1 MFAFLSDTIN
11 YLESLPISELKWVL
25 SNMPRDRQIQA
36 LAILKARALERW
48 KGPTSERDRDASRK
62 RAERSESCRIE
73 IPPCVNMARRLEAL
87 ENPKLFLRTY
97 IGDRYALPFGP
108 HHDFI
113 IDSIVSRARNGGRQ
127 AVAAPRGCGKS
138 ELVKGLLVYL
148 TLAELIRFPLA
159 VAATS
164 ILARRLFRD
173 FRNKFATNKL
183 LYEDFPEV
191 CHPVKCLEGAPQ
203 RAARQHID
211 GELTNIVWTSSDYV
225 RFPDVPRSPFGGVKM
240 AYFGLDAA
248 FRGVNIDGDRP
259 DFVLIDDPETAES
272 AKSELQVGDREETLD
287 KDIAGLSGQGSSL
300 AIVTL
305 TTVQNASCLSFKLTD
320 RKLKPSHN
328 GVRFGMVRKWPDRM
342 DLWEEYIVTRRANQ
356 EAGDEHARGAVA
368 FYLENRADMD
378 SGVEMLVDYFVEVQV
393 DGVQLVHSAIQ
404 QAFNKIADTSLS
416 AYKSEYQNDP
426 DPDEQPDTV
435 GLTAGKVASRIS
447 GLLQGDRHPDTEFV
461 TVGLDIGKYYS
472 HWVKVGWHGNA
483 IGNVVDYGVME
494 TPGMMT
500 ADSKRA
506 VIAALL
512 PALLQ
517 WRIDLLAGSPTDFCL
532 IDSGDYTDAIYEF
545 VRQVNGAPF
554 AASKGW
560 ASGRFHQP
568 KERTKDKI
576 PFQECYAS
584 HLPTERLWLY
594 NVNTEHWKQWVHE
607 RFATET
613 LDENHLENA
622 GTLSLFS
629 APNDRRR
636 HLSFSQH
643 IVSEERRDVFVP
655 GKGIQR
661 TWKVVNRN
669 NHYLD
674 ATALACAAAG
684 CLGVRVVPRVAL
696 PKTIKTQPVA
706 RRPALVSPNG
716 QPFLATERK

>member
-1 MFAFLSDTIN
+1 
-11 YLESLPISELKWVL
+11 
-25 SNMPRDRQIQA
+25 MPRERQVQL

-48 KGPTSERDRDASRK
+48 HGNPVSERDTDAARK
-62 RAERSESCRIE
+62 RDKRSESARIE
-73 IPPCVNMARRLEAL
+73 IPECVNMPRRLEAL
-87 ENPKLFLRTY
+87 ADPITFLRTY
-97 IGDRYALPFGP
+97 FGDRYQLTFGP
-108 HHDFI
+108 HHLFMI
-113 IDSIVSRARNGGRQ
+113 ETIVERARNGGRQ

-138 ELVKGLLVYL
+138 EVVKGLLAYL
-148 TLAELIRFPLA
+148 VLAELVRFPLP

-164 ILARRLFRD
+164 QLAKRLFRD

-183 LYEDFPEV
+183 LSEDFPEV
-191 CHPVKCLEGAPQ
+191 CHPVRCLEGAPQ

-211 GELTNIVWTSSDYV
+211 GQLTNIVWTSSDYV
-225 RFPDVPRSPFGGVKM
+225 RFADVPGSPYGGVKM

-272 AKSELQVGDREETLD
+272 AKSDLQIGDREETLD
-287 KDIAGLSGQGSSL
+287 KDIAGLAGQQSSM

-305 TTVQNASCLSFKLTD
+305 TTVQNAKCLSFRLTD
-320 RKLKPSHN
+320 RKIKPAHN
-328 GVRFGMVRKWPDRM
+328 GVRFGMVRQWPQRM
-342 DLWEEYIVTRRANQ
+342 DLWEEYIVLRRANQ
-356 EAGDEHARGAVA
+356 EGGDEHARGAVQ
-368 FYLENRADMD
+368 FYLDNRADMD
-378 SGVEMLVDYFVEVQV
+378 AGVEMLVDYFVELEI

-404 QAFNKIADTSLS
+404 QAFNKIADTSLG

-447 GLLQGDRHPDTEFV
+447 GLLQGDRHPETELV

-472 HWVKVGWHGNA
+472 HWAKVAWHGNA
-483 IGNVVDYGVME
+483 IGHVIDYGVME

-500 ADSKRA
+500 ADNKQA

-517 WRIDLLAGSPTDFCL
+517 WRIDIAADGLPDFCL

-545 VRQVNGAPF
+545 VRQVGGTPF

-560 ASGRFHQP
+560 DNNRLHMP
-568 KERTKDKI
+568 KQRTADKI

-584 HLPTERLWLY
+584 HQPTERIWLY

-607 RFATET
+607 RFATAT
-613 LDENHLENA
+613 LDENQIPNA
-622 GTLSLFS
+622 GTLSLYA
-629 APNDRRR
+629 APGDRRR

-643 IVSEERRDVFVP
+643 IVAEERRDVFEQ
-655 GKGIQR
+655 GKGIKR
-661 TWKVVNRN
+661 KWTVVNKN

-684 CLGVRVVPRVAL
+684 CLGVRVVPRIAL
-696 PKTIKTQPVA
+696 PTQQQMKAIPK
-706 RRPALVSPNG
+706 RPAIVTPSG
-716 QPFLATERK
+716 QPFLVTERR

>member
-1 MFAFLSDTIN
+1 
-11 YLESLPISELKWVL
+11 
-25 SNMPRDRQIQA
+25 MPKSRQIQA

-48 KGPTSERDRDASRK
+48 NGPTSERDRDASRK
-62 RAERSESCRIE
+62 RSERSESCRIE
-73 IPPCVNMARRLEAL
+73 IPPCVNMARRIEAL
-87 ENPKLFLRTY
+87 DNPKLFLRTY
-97 IGDRYALPFGP
+97 IGDRYSLPFGP
-108 HHDFI
+108 HHEFI

-225 RFPDVPRSPFGGVKM
+225 RFPDVPKSPFGGVKM

-287 KDIAGLSGQGSSL
+287 KDIAGLAGQGSSL

-305 TTVQNASCLSFKLTD
+305 TTVQNAKCLSFRLTD
-320 RKLKPSHN
+320 RKIKPSHN
-328 GVRFGMVRKWPDRM
+328 GVRFGMVIKWPERM
-342 DLWEEYIVTRRANQ
+342 DLWEEYIVLRRANQ
-356 EAGDEHARGAVA
+356 EGGDEHGLGAIQ
-368 FYLENRADMD
+368 FYLGNRAAMD
-378 SGVEMLVDYFVEVQV
+378 AGVEMLAGHFVDVEI
-393 DGVQLVHSAIQ
+393 DGVRMVHSAIQ
-404 QAFNKIADTSLS
+404 QAFNKIADTSLG

-435 GLTAGKVASRIS
+435 GLTAGRVASRIS
-447 GLLQGDRHPDTEFV
+447 GLVQGASHTE
-461 TVGLDIGKYYS
+461 TIYTTIGLDIGKYYS
-472 HWVKVGWHGNA
+472 HWTKIGWHGNA
-483 IGNVVDYGVME
+483 IGHVVDYGVME
-494 TPGMMT
+494 TPGMLA
-500 ADSKRA
+500 ADTKQA

-517 WRIDLLAGSPTDFCL
+517 WRIDMLASGTIDFCL
-532 IDSGDYTDAIYEF
+532 IDSGDFTDAIYEF
-545 VRQVNGAPF
+545 IRQAGGTPF

-560 ASGRFHQP
+560 ANNRMHMP
-568 KERTKDKI
+568 KEKTKDKI

-584 HLPTERLWLY
+584 HQPTERLWLY

-607 RFATET
+607 RFATAT
-613 LDENHLENA
+613 LDENQMENS
-622 GTLSLFS
+622 GTLSLYA
-629 APNDRRR
+629 APGDRRR

-655 GKGIQR
+655 HKGIQR
-661 TWKVVNRN
+661 KWVVVNRN

-674 ATALACAAAG
+674 STALACAAAG

-696 PKTIKTQPVA
+696 PANSKLKAIPK
-706 RRPALVSPNG
+706 RPAIVTPNG

>member
-1 MFAFLSDTIN
+1 
-11 YLESLPISELKWVL
+11 
-25 SNMPRDRQIQA
+25 MPRERQVQL

-48 KGPTSERDRDASRK
+48 HGNPVSERDTDAARK
-62 RAERSESCRIE
+62 RDKRSESARIE
-73 IPPCVNMARRLEAL
+73 IPAVVNMPRRLEAL
-87 ENPKLFLRTY
+87 ADPVTFLRTY
-97 IGDRYALPFGP
+97 FANRYELDFGP
-108 HHDFI
+108 HHRFI
-113 IDSIVSRARNGGRQ
+113 IDTVVSRARNGGRQ

-148 TLAELIRFPLA
+148 MLAELIRFPLA

-164 ILARRLFRD
+164 SLAKRLFRD
-173 FRNKFATNKL
+173 FRSKFATNQL
-183 LYEDFPEV
+183 LYDDFPEV
-191 CHPVKCLEGAPQ
+191 CHPVRCLEGAPQ

-211 GELTNIVWTSSDYV
+211 GKLTNIVWTSSDYV
-225 RFPDVPRSPFGGVKM
+225 RFADVPGSPFGGVKM

-259 DFVLIDDPETAES
+259 DFVLIDDPETQES
-272 AKSELQVGDREETLD
+272 ANSDDQIAGREETLD
-287 KDIAGLSGQGSSL
+287 KDIAGLAGQQSSM

-305 TTVQNASCLSFKLTD
+305 TTVQNAKCLSFRLTD

-328 GVRFGMVRKWPDRM
+328 GVRFGMVRQWPKRM
-342 DLWEEYIVTRRANQ
+342 DLWEEYITLRRANQ
-356 EAGDEHARGAVA
+356 EGGDEYGKGAIQL
-368 FYLENRADMD
+368 YLDNWDAMND
-378 SGVEMLVDYFVEVQV
+378 GVEMLVDYYVEVEI

-404 QAFNKIADTSLS
+404 QAFNKIADTSLG

-447 GLLQGDRHPDTEFV
+447 GFLQGDRHPETELV

-472 HWVKVGWHGNA
+472 HWAKVAWHGNA
-483 IGNVVDYGVME
+483 IGHVIDYGVME

-500 ADSKRA
+500 ADNKQA

-517 WRIDLLAGSPTDFCL
+517 WRIDIAADGLPDFCL

-545 VRQVNGAPF
+545 VRQVGGTPF

-560 ASGRFHQP
+560 DNNRLHMP
-568 KERTKDKI
+568 KQRTADKI

-584 HLPTERLWLY
+584 HQPTERIWLY

-607 RFATET
+607 RFATAT
-613 LDENHLENA
+613 LDENQIPNA
-622 GTLSLFS
+622 GTLSLYA
-629 APNDRRR
+629 APGDRRR

-643 IVSEERRDVFVP
+643 IVAEERRDVFEQ
-655 GKGIQR
+655 GKGIKR
-661 TWKVVNRN
+661 KWTVVNKN

-684 CLGVRVVPRVAL
+684 CLGVRVVPRIAL
-696 PKTIKTQPVA
+696 PTQQQMKAIPK
-706 RRPALVSPNG
+706 RPAIVTPSG
-716 QPFLATERK
+716 QPFLVTERR